1 MATGQY
7 TRKHSLTVMMVIVD
21 CLVECPVQHACLDG
35 HSFCIK
41 GISTLEMCKRK
52 REAVLKA

>member
-21 CLVECPVQHACLDG
+21 CLLMFSGVPRKHACLDG
-35 HSFCIK
+35 YFSCIK
-41 GISTLEMCKRK
+41 GISILKMCENRSGP
-52 REAVLKA
+52 